1 MDKISDHFYVT
12 FIAYLDS
19 SRHSD
24 EWYNKN
30 NNQITVFE
38 QVTADFVYVY
48 LYFCFVFFVFF
59 SKIIWKYK
67 IVSLP
72 YPSSYGIT
80 YNTILTTIFKS
91 FVRLPFLGPICY
103 FYPGRNHSLKFNY

>member
-1 MDKISDHFYVT
+1 MDKTSDHFYVT

-19 SRHSD
+19 SQHSD

-30 NNQITVFE
+30 KYQITVFE

-59 SKIIWKYK
+59 FQNTPEIQDCIFA
-67 IVSLP
+67 LP
-72 YPSSYGIT
+72 
-80 YNTILTTIFKS
+80 
-91 FVRLPFLGPICY
+91 
-103 FYPGRNHSLKFNY
+103 